1 MNHHIIFWGS
11 CISSVYV
18 LSESKSRK
26 TRNHKKRCGS
36 LHEQGTRTRPF
47 LLNPRTA
54 VGQFSL
60 SSSSDLLL
68 PDAFI
73 RIARYTLIGTA
84 HAPTPSRYLRAFL
97 SFKISSEALCVQA
110 PNAAGQTRSPN
121 HHFLPAAV
129 SYRISSSAQR
139 RRRSTIK
146 PHQPN
151 PPCTTPTLR
160 GVSWRNSCLSIFIV
174 GGDRAGADQNVSSR
188 RGLA

>member
-1 MNHHIIFWGS
+1 MSHHIIFRGS
-11 CISSVYV
+11 CISSVSC
-18 LSESKSRK
+18 LNPSRGK

-47 LLNPRTA
+47 LLNPRAA

-97 SFKISSEALCVQA
+97 SFKISSEALCVQT

-139 RRRSTIK
+139 RTLDDKTPPTQPPVYHPNVARRLLA
-146 PHQPN
+146 H
-151 PPCTTPTLR
+151 
-160 GVSWRNSCLSIFIV
+160 SCLSIFIV